1 MNWRRTG
8 AFARYESTA
17 ADCAASSYG
26 AVPKTLEPSTYET
39 RIFSAGSF
47 RPASASAAWK
57 PPRELYASCVLE
69 KMRAPSGVTS
79 ATAHEGP
86 IGRCPLYCIEYV
98 CETGCAAPA
107 SGLSTLPRLLYR
119 PGVVC
124 PPAPWLRLCVPR
136 FATPGIRR
144 IGAHRPFSWA
154 AAWIASYSL
163 GATTPRKL
171 PIWRT
176 FTFGMWLT
184 DFGSTDITFGAVP
197 SPYAPCPRGRT
208 TLAWSI
214 PGSRMLW
221 TYV

>member
-47 RPASASAAWK
+47 RPASASAAWM

-86 IGRCPLYCIEYV
+86 IGRGPVYCLQDV
-98 CETGCAAPA
+98 CGTGGAAPPVA
-107 SGLSTLPRLLYR
+107 LST
-119 PGVVC
+119 
-124 PPAPWLRLCVPR
+124 VPR
-136 FATPGIRR
+136 V
-144 IGAHRPFSWA
+144 
-154 AAWIASYSL
+154 L
-163 GATTPRKL
+163 
-171 PIWRT
+171 
-176 FTFGMWLT
+176 
-184 DFGSTDITFGAVP
+184 
-197 SPYAPCPRGRT
+197 C
-208 TLAWSI
+208 
-214 PGSRMLW
+214 
-221 TYV
+221 